1 MPDFERT
8 ELPLEK
14 LLLDPN
20 NYRFHEEDD
29 FVFAA
34 GHRFHEDRVQEI
46 AWQRLRDSGLGELKN
61 SFLANGFIPVEPV
74 VLRKYDH
81 IEDRFVVLEGNRR
94 IAAIRWIQKDIEA
107 GVDIDDQTQQ
117 MLNTIPVVI
126 VSHEEDD
133 PAFYEAL
140 MGVRHISGIRE
151 WGGYQR
157 AKLVVTLRD
166 ERGLDASDIGDRVAM
181 STVEVNRRY
190 RAFKALE
197 QMQQD
202 EDFGD
207 HATPDLYAIFHEAVS
222 VPVIR
227 EWLGWDQESSQF
239 TNEEELRRFYTL
251 IGRTEFDD
259 EGQPREQKIK
269 NRSEVRELGS
279 ILPNDEAK
287 RILFD
292 PSRSFVDALAT
303 AKEEELARA
312 WTAKVSSAIAALNQ
326 LGFVELKNLD
336 GKAIASLQTLA
347 ELAQE
352 IVRTHAQITGEG
364 GE

>member
-1 MPDFERT
+1 MPEYEST
-8 ELPLEK
+8 VLPLVK

-20 NYRFHEEDD
+20 NFRFHEENA

-34 GHRFHEDRVQEI
+34 NHRFHEDRVQDL
-46 AWQRLRDSGLGELKN
+46 AWQRLRNSGIGELKN
-61 SFLANGFIPVEPV
+61 SFLANGYIPVEPIV
-74 VLRKYDH
+74 VRKYDH
-81 IEDRFVVLEGNRR
+81 KEDRFVVLEGNRR
-94 IAAIRWIQKDIEA
+94 IAALRWIQKDIEA
-107 GVDIDDQTQQ
+107 GVDVHDQVQH
-117 MLNTIPVVI
+117 MLTSIPVAI

-140 MGVRHISGIRE
+140 MGVRHISGIRQ

-181 STVEVNRRY
+181 STREVNRRY

-197 QMQQD
+197 QMQND

-207 HATPDLYAIFHEAVS
+207 HATPELYAIFHEAVS

-227 EWLGWDQESSQF
+227 GWLGWEQESSQF
-239 TNEEELRRFYTL
+239 MNEEELRRFYTL
-251 IGRTEFDD
+251 IVGNEDDD
-259 EGQPREQKIK
+259 EGQSREPKIK
-269 NRSEVRELGS
+269 NRSEVRDLGS

-287 RILFD
+287 GILFD
-292 PSRSFVDALAT
+292 PSRSFVEALAT
-303 AKEEELARA
+303 AKEEEFSRA
-312 WTAKVSSAIAALNQ
+312 WTTKVTAAITALKQ

-336 GKAIASLQTLA
+336 RDAIASLKELA
-347 ELAQE
+347 EIAQD
-352 IVRTHAQITGEG
+352 IVKTHADRWG
-364 GE
+364 GA

>member
-1 MPDFERT
+1 MPDFEST
-8 ELPLEK
+8 KLPLEK

-34 GHRFHEDRVQEI
+34 DHRFHEEGVQDK
-46 AWQRLRDSGLGELKN
+46 AWQRLRDSGLRELKS
-61 SFLANGFIPVEPV
+61 SFLANGFIPVEPIV
-74 VLRKYDH
+74 VQKYDH
-81 IEDRFVVLEGNRR
+81 IEDRLVVLEGNRR
-94 IAAIRWIQKDIEA
+94 IAALRWIQKDIEA
-107 GVDIDDQTQQ
+107 GVDVDDQVQQ

-140 MGVRHISGIRE
+140 MGVRHISGIRQ

-166 ERGLDASDIGDRVAM
+166 ERGLDASDIGNRVAM
-181 STVEVNRRY
+181 STREVNRRY

-207 HATPDLYAIFHEAVS
+207 HVTPDLYAIFHEAVS
-222 VPVIR
+222 VPAVR

-251 IGRTEFDD
+251 IVRTEDDD
-259 EGQPREQKIK
+259 EGQPREPKIK
-269 NRSEVRELGS
+269 TRSEVRDLGS

-287 RILFD
+287 GILFD

-312 WTAKVSSAIAALNQ
+312 WTAKVSSAIAALKQ

-336 GKAIASLQTLA
+336 SNAIASLQALA

-352 IVRTHAQITGEG
+352 IVRSHARIADEEG
-364 GE
+364 K